1 MLWLFV
7 TPTDNILEYISKKD
21 FIFYSPLKMSHHLKC
36 TYVFT
41 NNKKKAFVQLATIQH
56 VHNNCERPQYD
67 KRDKKRRNAVHISA
81 TQFFS

>member
-1 MLWLFV
+1 
-7 TPTDNILEYISKKD
+7 
-21 FIFYSPLKMSHHLKC
+21 MSHHLKC

-56 VHNNCERPQYD
+56 GHNNCERPQYD